1 MQTLAKVLAV
11 VAVMAFVVPAFGA
24 EGDKPKG
31 KGERPSV
38 YGVLKA
44 VGEGTVT
51 ITMKQKEGDPTDKTV
66 TLADDAKIMI
76 DGKPA
81 DLAALK
87 EVIGKRAAAWCKDD
101 KAVRVAVM
109 TKAPEHKKPKEKN

>member
-44 VGEGTVT
+44 VGESSVT
-51 ITMKQKEGDPTDKTV
+51 IAMTLTSSHEVPEKLPFDQLCRFTM
-66 TLADDAKIMI
+66 LASSAKVIM
-76 DGKPA
+76 KS
-81 DLAALK
+81 
-87 EVIGKRAAAWCKDD
+87 
-101 KAVRVAVM
+101 VM
-109 TKAPEHKKPKEKN
+109 AEQM